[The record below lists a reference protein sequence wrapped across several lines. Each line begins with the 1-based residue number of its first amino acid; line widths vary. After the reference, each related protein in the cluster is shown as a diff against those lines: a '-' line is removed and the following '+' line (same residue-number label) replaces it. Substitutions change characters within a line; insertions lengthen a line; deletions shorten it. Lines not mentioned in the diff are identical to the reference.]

1 MRSAWPS
8 TTSRDRGPITASG
21 RTTRKRKAERQ
32 DEGEGEAR
40 QRAADGS
47 LARVGVVDE
56 LDPRARSH
64 RREPLVEAEAGEPR
78 EDLSRAE
85 LPRAEGVAAP
95 RQPLREQDA
104 EERYEEGAEQEEEV
118 LVVDE
123 VDDERARRSHGCDH
137 EDEQPLGDA
146 RQDVL
151 HRDGGGVD
159 VGERLLRLVHT

>member
-47 LARVGVVDE
+47 PARVGVVDE
-56 LDPRARSH
+56 LDPRARTD

-78 EDLSRAE
+78 RDLSRAE
-85 LPRAEGVAAP
+85 ARSGEGVALA
-95 RQPLREQDA
+95 RDPLREQHA
-104 EERYEEGAEQEEEV
+104 EQRHEERAQQVEEA

-123 VDDERARRSHGCDH
+123 ID
-137 EDEQPLGDA
+137 
-146 RQDVL
+146 
-151 HRDGGGVD
+151 
-159 VGERLLRLVHT
+159 